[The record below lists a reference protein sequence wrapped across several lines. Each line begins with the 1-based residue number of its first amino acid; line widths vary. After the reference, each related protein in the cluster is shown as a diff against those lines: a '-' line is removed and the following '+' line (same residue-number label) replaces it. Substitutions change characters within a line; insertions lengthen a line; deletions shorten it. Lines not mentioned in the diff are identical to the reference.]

1 MSTTSVLLSD
11 KRTETLRVKFNAI
24 DVSDDMKVFQYARQ
38 GLKPGLFYDFAE
50 AINISNKSLADLIN
64 ISSRTI
70 SNYKEQKKLL
80 EPVYGEH
87 LLKLIGLY
95 KKGVELFGSV
105 DEFSYW
111 LNKPFWNSKE
121 RPMDWLTTP
130 GGVDLVADELIKM
143 AYGDAV

>member
-1 MSTTSVLLSD
+1 MAIQPVLLSD
-11 KRTETLRVKFNAI
+11 KRTETLHIKFNVI

-50 AINISNKSLADLIN
+50 AINISNKSLADLLN

-95 KKGVELFGSV
+95 KKGVGLFGTV

-121 RPMDWLTTP
+121 RPMDWLSTP
-130 GGVDLVADELIKM
+130 GGVDLVADELMKI
-143 AYGDAV
+143 AYGDAM

>member
-1 MSTTSVLLSD
+1 MSNPNAILLD
-11 KRTETLRVKFNAI
+11 KRTETLRVKFSAI

-38 GLKPGLFYDFAE
+38 GLTPGLFYDFAE

-95 KKGVELFGSV
+95 KKGVELFGTV

-111 LNKPFWNSKE
+111 LNKPFWGSKE

>member
-1 MSTTSVLLSD
+1 MSATTTVLSD
-11 KRTETLRVKFNAI
+11 KRTETLRIKFSAL
-24 DVSDDMKVFQYARQ
+24 DVSDDMKVFQHARQ

-50 AINISNKSLADLIN
+50 AVNLSNKSLAELIN

-95 KKGVELFGSV
+95 KKGAELFGTV

-111 LNKPFWNSKE
+111 LNKPFWNSRE

-130 GGVDLVADELIKM
+130 GGVDLVADELVKM

>member
-1 MSTTSVLLSD
+1 MSASNVLLSD
-11 KRTETLRVKFNAI
+11 KRTETLRVKFSAI

-95 KKGVELFGSV
+95 KKGVEMFGTV
-105 DEFSYW
+105 AEFSYW

>member
-1 MSTTSVLLSD
+1 MANQTALLSD
-11 KRTETLRVKFNAI
+11 KRTETLRVKFSAI

-50 AINISNKSLADLIN
+50 AINISNKSLADLLN

-70 SNYKEQKKLL
+70 SNYKEQKKNL

-95 KKGVELFGSV
+95 KKGVSLFGTV

-111 LNKPFWNSKE
+111 LNKPFWNSTE
-121 RPMDWLTTP
+121 RPMDWLSTP
-130 GGVDLVADELIKM
+130 GGVDLVSDELMKM

>member
-1 MSTTSVLLSD
+1 MANQQALLSD
-11 KRTETLRVKFNAI
+11 KRTETLHVKFNSI
-24 DVSDDMKVFQYARQ
+24 DVSDDMKVFQHARQ
-38 GLKPGLFYDFAE
+38 GLKPGVFYDFAE
-50 AINISNKSLADLIN
+50 AINISNKSLADLLN

-70 SNYKEQKKLL
+70 SNYKDQKKLL

-95 KKGVELFGSV
+95 KKGVSLFGTV

-121 RPMDWLTTP
+121 CPMDWLSTP
-130 GGVDLVADELIKM
+130 GGVDLVSDELIKL